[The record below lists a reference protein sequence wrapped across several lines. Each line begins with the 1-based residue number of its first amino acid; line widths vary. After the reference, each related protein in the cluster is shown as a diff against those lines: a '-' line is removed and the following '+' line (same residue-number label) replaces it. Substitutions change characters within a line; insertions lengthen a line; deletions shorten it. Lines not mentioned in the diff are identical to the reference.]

1 MKKLLFR
8 LRYLALAILLVSLAA
23 GCSRKPETTPE
34 VLQIKSGDAQFGEK
48 GALSSQMVEI
58 EVLGPDRRRAGGRRE
73 VPEIRVRITP
83 DDDTEGKEAIEG
95 VTDIT
100 GVVRTNVPMGNVFG
114 DRYFTVT
121 CPDFPDRVKPIQF
134 RVIAGVSV
142 TGAMQETIAGNE
154 LPEPIAV
161 KVDGPNGLEAGVP
174 VYFSITSG
182 SSKASLT
189 NVEALTD
196 SNGIARTQLITDSSY
211 TGTYIVNAEVGLK
224 DKAGCYLTRG
234 VHIGELAMNRC
245 NLAIALLGGLAFFI
259 FGMTMMSDGLQLLA
273 GARLKN
279 TLQMFTG
286 HRINAILAGLGIT
299 ALIQSSSATSVMVVG
314 FVNAGLL
321 NLQQGLGVVMG
332 AAIGTTVTS
341 QMVSFNLDVLALPA
355 VIIGVIM
362 LVMAKKS
369 TTRGAAE
376 TLFGFGI
383 LFFGMMMMS
392 AEARS
397 IAEFPSFRKFFLLF
411 DCTPHEVGGWPP
423 LLPVLG
429 AIGIGILMT
438 VIVQSSSVTVSMT
451 IALAASGLINF
462 WTAFP
467 LVLGDN
473 IGTTITGILAALN
486 TNRTARQTAIA
497 SMLFK
502 IFGVLAMLCTYY
514 IYWDGVPCFL
524 KLVDVLTPGDVF
536 AAVPQ
541 AIGRHIAN
549 AHTLFSIFAVL
560 VVMPFINGVA
570 WLAIKMLPGS
580 GDDDKNNQSLC
591 ILEPHLLNS
600 PSAAID
606 QVLTA
611 LLSMTREAMAL
622 TSGAINSFV
631 ARTHANDEKL
641 NHQEAQIDRA
651 QHDIMDY
658 LVKLTRRNLAENQS
672 AIIPAFMHCVN
683 DVERIG
689 DRAINILQLVSSEEA
704 STQKFSE
711 TALNETRTIGE
722 RIADT
727 GAMLID
733 GMSRNDQKLI
743 DKVIKCCG
751 EIKMMTARFE
761 GNHEARLHSRDCNVE
776 NGVIYVELLANLE
789 RIAAH
794 LSNLAERA
802 RSMLTHR
809 MQFKN

>member
-1 MKKLLFR
+1 MKKIFS
-8 LRYLALAILLVSLAA
+8 SLCSVAVAAAFVMLSA
-23 GCSRKPETTPE
+23 GCSRKVESTPE
-34 VLQIKSGDAQFGEK
+34 LIQIKSGDAQYGEK
-48 GALSSQMVEI
+48 GGMSSQMVEI
-58 EVLGPDRRRAGGRRE
+58 EILGPERRSAGGRRE
-73 VPEIRVRITP
+73 VPNVKVRITADNAQP
-83 DDDTEGKEAIEG
+83 GEEPVEGI
-95 VTDIT
+95 TDLT
-100 GVVRTNVPMGNVFG
+100 GIVRTKVPMGNAFG

-121 CPDFPDRVKPIQF
+121 CPDFEHVAPAQF

-142 TGAMQETIAGNE
+142 TGANQETIAGNE
-154 LPEPIAV
+154 LPEPV
-161 KVDGPNGLEAGVP
+161 QVMVDGPGGPQSGVP
-174 VYFSITSG
+174 VYFKIISG
-182 SSKASLT
+182 SKAAVLT
-189 NVEALTD
+189 NEQALTD
-196 SNGIARTQLITDSSY
+196 SAGIARTQLITDDDY
-211 TGTYIVNAEVGLK
+211 TGAYCISAEVGLK
-224 DKAGCYLTRG
+224 EQTGCYLTRG
-234 VHIGELAMNRC
+234 VNITVLAMDRG

-273 GARLKN
+273 GARLKSA
-279 TLQMFTG
+279 LQMFTG
-286 HRINAILAGLGIT
+286 NRINAILAGLGIT

-355 VIIGVIM
+355 VIIGVVM
-362 LVMAKKS
+362 LVAARKS

-376 TLFGFGI
+376 TIFGFGV
-383 LFFGMMMMS
+383 LFYGMMMMS
-392 AEARS
+392 AES
-397 IAEFPSFRKFFLLF
+397 KVIAEFPSFQRFFSIF
-411 DCTPHEVGGWPP
+411 DCTPLEPGAYPP

-451 IALAASGLINF
+451 IALASSGLLNF

-486 TNRTARQTAIA
+486 TNRTARQTALA

-502 IFGVLAMLCTYY
+502 IFGVIAMLATYY
-514 IYWDGVPCFL
+514 IYWNGVPCFL
-524 KLVDVLTPGDVF
+524 RLVDIITPGDVF
-536 AAVPQ
+536 AAIPQ
-541 AIGRHIAN
+541 AVGRHIAN

-560 VVMPFINGVA
+560 VAMPFVGIIS
-570 WLAIKMLPGS
+570 WLSVRMVPERGIKENEG
-580 GDDDKNNQSLC
+580 QSLC

-611 LLSMTREAMAL
+611 LLAMTREAMSL
-622 TSGAINSFV
+622 TSGSINAFIG
-631 ARTHANDEKL
+631 RTHDTDDKL
-641 NHQEAQIDRA
+641 NHQEAQIDRT

-704 STQKFSE
+704 SPQKFSE
-711 TALNETRTIGE
+711 TALNETRMIGE
-722 RIADT
+722 RLADT

-743 DKVIKCCG
+743 DKVIKYCG
-751 EIKMMTARFE
+751 EIKMLTARFE
-761 GNHEARLHSRDCNVE
+761 SNHEARLHSRDCNVE

>member
-1 MKKLLFR
+1 MKKILSS
-8 LRYLALAILLVSLAA
+8 LRCLAFLAA
-23 GCSRKPETTPE
+23 VALLCAGCGRKPETTPE
-34 VLQIKSGDAQFGEK
+34 LIQIKSGDAQFGDK
-48 GALSSQMVEI
+48 GELSSQMVEI
-58 EVLGPDRRRAGGRRE
+58 EVLGPERRSAGGRRE
-73 VPEIRVRITP
+73 VPEVRVRIAP
-83 DDDTEGKEAIEG
+83 DDDAAGVEAIEG

-100 GVVRTNVPMGNVFG
+100 GVIRTRVPMGRQFG
-114 DRYFTVT
+114 DRYFTVS
-121 CPDFPDRVKPIQF
+121 CPDFEHVPPAQF
-134 RVIAGVSV
+134 RVISGVHV

-154 LPEPIAV
+154 LPEPIQV
-161 KVDGPNGLEAGVP
+161 RVDGPNGIESGVP
-174 VYFSITSG
+174 VYFRLVSG
-182 SSKASLT
+182 SGKAQLT
-189 NVEALTD
+189 NTQAFTD
-196 SNGIARTQLITDSSY
+196 SNGVARTQLITDDGY
-211 TGTYIVNAEVGLK
+211 TGIYRISAEIGLK
-224 DKAGCYLTRG
+224 DKSGCYLTRG
-234 VHIGELAMNRC
+234 INIGQLAMNRC

-273 GARLKN
+273 GGRLKN

-286 HRINAILAGLGIT
+286 NRINAILAGLGIT
-299 ALIQSSSATSVMVVG
+299 ALVQSSSATSVMVVG

-355 VIIGVIM
+355 VILGVVM
-362 LVMAKKS
+362 LVIARKS

-376 TLFGFGI
+376 TIFGFGV

-392 AEARS
+392 AESRT
-397 IAEFPSFRKFFLLF
+397 IAEFPTFQHFFSLF
-411 DCTPHEVGGWPP
+411 DCTPRTPGGWPP

-451 IALAASGLINF
+451 IALAASGLLNF

-486 TNRTARQTAIA
+486 TNRTARQTALA

-502 IFGVLAMLCTYY
+502 IFGVMAMLLTYY
-514 IYWDGVPCFL
+514 VYWDGVPCFL

-549 AHTLFSIFAVL
+549 AHTLFSIFAV
-560 VVMPFINGVA
+560 VVAMPFVNWIS
-570 WLAIKMLPGS
+570 WLAVKMVPARVDQD
-580 GDDDKNNQSLC
+580 GDRQSLC

-611 LLSMTREAMAL
+611 LLAMTREAMSL
-622 TSGAINSFV
+622 TDGAIGAFV
-631 ARTHANDEKL
+631 ARSHANDEKL

-704 STQKFSE
+704 SSQKFSE
-711 TALNETRTIGE
+711 PALNETRTIGE
-722 RIADT
+722 RLADT

-743 DKVIKCCG
+743 DKVIKYCG

-809 MQFKN
+809 MQFKS